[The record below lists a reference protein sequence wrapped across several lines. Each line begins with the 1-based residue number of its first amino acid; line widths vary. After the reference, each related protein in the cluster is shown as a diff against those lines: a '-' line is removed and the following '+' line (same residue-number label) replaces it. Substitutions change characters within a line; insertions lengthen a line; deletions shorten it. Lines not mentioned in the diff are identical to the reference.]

1 MGFVV
6 TGGSRMTGSAS
17 VWEKLLV
24 RVLETRGT
32 GGPGTEGGTIMS
44 GSKKYIHLMVGQHWE
59 IRGVSAHVEGTHR
72 WMLWSPVCAFQS

>member
-6 TGGSRMTGSAS
+6 TGGSRMTGSVS

-24 RVLETRGT
+24 RALETRGA

-44 GSKKYIHLMVGQHWE
+44 GSKKYIHLDG
-59 IRGVSAHVEGTHR
+59 G
-72 WMLWSPVCAFQS
+72 